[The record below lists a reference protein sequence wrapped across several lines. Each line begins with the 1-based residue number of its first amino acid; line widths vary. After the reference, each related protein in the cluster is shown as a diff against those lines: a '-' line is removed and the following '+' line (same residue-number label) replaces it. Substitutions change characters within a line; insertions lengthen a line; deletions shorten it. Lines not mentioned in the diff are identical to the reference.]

1 MAGARG
7 AARGKLVGRRFRRR
21 NRARRARRLP
31 RVPWRALRV
40 VVSLVALALAV
51 PPVLRASRR
60 HPYFAV
66 RDVVI
71 HHHGRLAAADL
82 RAALGFG
89 PGDNIWAIDLG
100 AAEARLRSL
109 AWVRSASL
117 RRELPDRVVVRVRE
131 YRPAAI
137 VAVGDQPPELFYVA
151 ANGRIFAPVG
161 ATDGRDLPYITGLT
175 REDLDGR
182 QGFGPRGVH
191 RALGLLRLVGRE
203 AGGLGP
209 VSEVHVSSE
218 TGMTLLPVRPPIPI
232 VLGWGGLPQKL
243 DRLGRVLPLWAGRA
257 ADVREVSCIFD
268 DQVIVR
274 MRAPLAPETPPDRG
288 KTPDR
293 RKAPERRKRAA
304 RA

>member
-21 NRARRARRLP
+21 NRARRTRRLP
-31 RVPWRALRV
+31 RVPWRTLRV

-51 PPVLRASRR
+51 PPALRAARR

-82 RAALGFG
+82 RAAFGFG
-89 PGDNIWAIDLG
+89 PGDNIWTIDLG
-100 AAEARLRSL
+100 AAEARLRGL
-109 AWVRSASL
+109 TWVRAASV

-137 VAVGDQPPELFYVA
+137 VAVDDQPPALFYVA

-175 REDLDGR
+175 RADLDGR
-182 QGFGPRGVH
+182 EGFGPRAVH

-203 AGGLGP
+203 PGGIGP
-209 VSEVHVSSE
+209 VSEVNVSSDR
-218 TGMTLLPVRPPIPI
+218 GMTLLPVRPPIPI
-232 VLGWGGLPQKL
+232 ALGWGGLPRKL

-274 MRAPLAPETPPDRG
+274 MRAPMAPETPQRG
-288 KTPDR
+288 GAPDR
-293 RKAPERRKRAA
+293 RKKRAA
-304 RA
+304 GA

>member
-7 AARGKLVGRRFRRR
+7 AARRKLVGRRFRRR
-21 NRARRARRLP
+21 NRARRTRRLP
-31 RVPWRALRV
+31 RVPWKALRLV
-40 VVSLVALALAV
+40 VLLVALALAAQ
-51 PPVLRASRR
+51 PLLRTVRS
-60 HPYFAV
+60 HPYFAM
-66 RDVVI
+66 RDVI
-71 HHHGRLAAADL
+71 IRHHGRLPTADL
-82 RAALGFG
+82 RAALGFA
-89 PGDNIWAIDLG
+89 PGDNIWTIDLA
-100 AAEARLRSL
+100 AAEGRLRSL

-175 REDLDGR
+175 RADLDGR

-203 AGGLGP
+203 PGGIGP
-209 VSEVHVSSE
+209 VSEVHVSNE
-218 TGMTLLPVRPPIPI
+218 YGMTLLPVRPPIPI
-232 VLGWGGLPQKL
+232 VLGWGGLPEKL

-257 ADVREVSCIFD
+257 SDVREVSCIFE

-274 MRAPLAPETPPDRG
+274 MRAPLAPEPPDRG
-288 KTPDR
+288 KP
-293 RKAPERRKRAA
+293 PERRKRAA